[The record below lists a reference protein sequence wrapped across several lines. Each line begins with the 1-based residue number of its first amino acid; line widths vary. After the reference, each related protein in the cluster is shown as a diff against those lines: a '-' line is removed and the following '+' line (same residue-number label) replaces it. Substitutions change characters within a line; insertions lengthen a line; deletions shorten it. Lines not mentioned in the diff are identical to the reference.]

1 MKLLKHTDMLR
12 GWFVGD
18 FEPTAWPTKDF
29 EVGFR
34 THKPSD
40 PLDPH
45 FHTKV
50 TEINLITSGR
60 MRIQDTELSSGD
72 IFILYPWEITNPEFL
87 EDTSIICVKVPSMN
101 DKQLLTLGD

>member
-1 MKLLKHTDMLR
+1 MKLFKHSDMLR
-12 GWFVGD
+12 GWFVGA
-18 FEPTAWPTKDF
+18 FEPTAYYTKDF

-40 PLDPH
+40 PPDLH
-45 FHTKV
+45 FHTQV

-60 MRIQDTELSSGD
+60 MRIQDTELTAGD

-87 EDTSIICVKVPSMN
+87 EDTSIICVKTPSMN
-101 DKQLLTLGD
+101 DKQSLSIGD

>member
-1 MKLLKHTDMLR
+1 MKLFKHSEMTR

-18 FEPTAWPTKDF
+18 FTPTAWPTKDF

-34 THKPSD
+34 THKPTD
-40 PLDPH
+40 PQDHH
-45 FHTKV
+45 FHTQV

-60 MRIQDTELSSGD
+60 MILQDTELVSGD
-72 IFILYPWEITNPEFL
+72 IFILYPWEITNPQFL

-101 DKQLLTLGD
+101 DKQSFTLGV